1 MILIF
6 KAILRHKK
14 TVLWFTLAGFA
25 VSALVSLIIPKRFIS
40 YGSFIT
46 EGVSSELGGGRTFL
60 SALGEFGESYSELV
74 RVRRNFIIDYIL
86 RSRRM
91 GLLMAERF
99 DLRKRYGID
108 QTSELL
114 EELNRKTSIF
124 IRDEGVIVL
133 GVEDEDPVK
142 ARDMVAGYLDN
153 LDSLLIELDSK
164 SGEYKRIYL
173 EREYT
178 RRKQKIQAIDSTLK
192 EFMLEHGIFSIE
204 EQIRGAYELLAELNA
219 EKSILEI
226 ERGLIETVAREGNPG
241 LREINKRIELMEEK
255 IGEIMSGGR
264 RGGMSILPPL
274 ENVPEAAAEY
284 LRLVSEKRLHEFTMA
299 FIKLKLEDAKLV
311 SRRDVSVISVID
323 PPYVPERRVW
333 PKRKQIVL
341 VSTLS
346 VLFLCCVVIAARESA
361 RSGDPEGER

>member
-1 MILIF
+1 MILIL

-14 TVLWFTLAGFA
+14 TVLWITVAGFA
-25 VSALVSLIIPKRFIS
+25 ISALISLIIPKRFIS

-46 EGVSSELGGGRTFL
+46 AGVSRELGGGKTFL

-74 RVRRNFIIDYIL
+74 RVKRNFIIDYII

-108 QTSELL
+108 KTEELL

-142 ARDMVAGYLDN
+142 ARDMVAGYLKN

-164 SGEYKRIYL
+164 SSEHRRIYL
-173 EREYT
+173 EREYS
-178 RRKQKIQAIDSTLK
+178 RRKENAQAIDSTLK
-192 EFMLEHGIFSIE
+192 EFMLEHGVFSIE

-219 EKSILEI
+219 EKSMLEI
-226 ERGLIETVAREGNPG
+226 ERGLVEAVAREGNPE
-241 LREINKRIELMEEK
+241 LKQINKRIDLLKEK
-255 IGEIMSGGR
+255 IDELLGGDG
-264 RGGMSILPPL
+264 RGGVSILPPL
-274 ENVPEAAAEY
+274 EKMPDVAAEY

-299 FIKLKLEDAKLV
+299 FIRLKLEDAKLV

-346 VLFLCCVVIAARESA
+346 VLFACCVVIAALENSRDS
-361 RSGDPEGER
+361 RRGGER